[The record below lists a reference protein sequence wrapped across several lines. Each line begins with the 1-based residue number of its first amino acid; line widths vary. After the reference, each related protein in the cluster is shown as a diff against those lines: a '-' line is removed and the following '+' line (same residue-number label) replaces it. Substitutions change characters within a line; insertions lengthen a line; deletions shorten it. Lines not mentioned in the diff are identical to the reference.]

1 MSSLLPEGETMR
13 NAVKWISG
21 HLQDNPDQVLQK
33 LVNDAIMRFD
43 LSPKDADFLIR
54 FYRKREAGEDTP

>member
-1 MSSLLPEGETMR
+1 MTTTVPEGEAIR

-21 HLQDNPDQVLQK
+21 FLQEDPDQAVQK
-33 LVNDAIMRFD
+33 LVNEAILRFD

-54 FYRKREAGEDTP
+54 FYREEKANK